1 MHKIGIGILLFQAS
15 GALAQMA
22 NPASST
28 GASVEWGS
36 APAPT
41 QAEAAAESQTQ
52 VFQLSI
58 NYGTGSLTLEA
69 NGLRTLPKVA
79 SPTAYE
85 DGLPVSG
92 TYSNGSVKQLR
103 TIASMLLPYRGRSF
117 VLGIGLEDLDVGVSG
132 SSLSKAGGT
141 EGSFHMN
148 SLILEAGALRN
159 FNRWGQALVTI
170 SYDHAL
176 GGKLKSRY
184 ITKSVRSDSLNYAI
198 LNDSLASGG
207 RMSITGN
214 YQFNLLPGFSFGLF
228 TSAQYGAL
236 NFVDRN
242 QRSYIYGYTTG
253 LSLMLKI

>member
-1 MHKIGIGILLFQAS
+1 MRSLCIGILLFQAS
-15 GALAQMA
+15 GVAAQTA
-22 NPASST
+22 VPGSGT
-28 GASVEWGS
+28 GATVEWGS
-36 APAPT
+36 KDAPADNT
-41 QAEAAAESQTQ
+41 GDAQTQ

-58 NYGTGSLTLEA
+58 NYGMGSLTLEA
-69 NGLRTLPKVA
+69 NGDRTLTKAA

-92 TYSNGSVKQLR
+92 TYANGSVKQRR
-103 TIASMLLPYRGRSF
+103 TVASMLLPFRGRSF

-132 SSLSKAGGT
+132 STLSKAGGT

-159 FNRWGQALVTI
+159 FSRWGQALVTM

-176 GGKLKSRY
+176 GGKLRSRY
-184 ITKSVRSDSLNYAI
+184 ITKSIRSDATQNYAI
-198 LNDSLASGG
+198 VNDSIASGG
-207 RMSITGN
+207 RLSITGN
-214 YQFNLLPGFSFGLF
+214 YQFNLLPGFSFGIF

-236 NFVDRN
+236 AFVDRN

-253 LSLMLKI
+253 LSLMLTI

>member
-1 MHKIGIGILLFQAS
+1 LRSLCIGILVFSAS
-15 GALAQMA
+15 GVAAQTA
-22 NPASST
+22 VPGSGT

-36 APAPT
+36 KDTPADNT
-41 QAEAAAESQTQ
+41 GDNQTQ

-58 NYGTGSLTLEA
+58 NYGMGSLTLEA
-69 NGLRTLPKVA
+69 NGDRTLTKAA

-92 TYSNGSVKQLR
+92 TYANGSVKQLR
-103 TIASMLLPYRGRSF
+103 TVASVLLPFRGRSF

-159 FNRWGQALVTI
+159 FSRWGQALVTM

-176 GGKLKSRY
+176 GGKLRSRY
-184 ITKSVRSDSLNYAI
+184 ITKSIRSDATQNYAI
-198 LNDSLASGG
+198 VNDSLASGG
-207 RMSITGN
+207 RLSITGN
-214 YQFNLLPGFSFGLF
+214 YQFNLLPGFSFGIF

-236 NFVDRN
+236 VFVDRN
-242 QRSYIYGYTTG
+242 QRSFIYGYTTG

>member
-1 MHKIGIGILLFQAS
+1 MRSLCIGILLFQAS
-15 GALAQMA
+15 GVAAQTA
-22 NPASST
+22 VPGSGT
-28 GASVEWGS
+28 GATVEWGS
-36 APAPT
+36 KDAPADNT
-41 QAEAAAESQTQ
+41 GDAQTQ

-58 NYGTGSLTLEA
+58 NYGMGSLTLEA
-69 NGLRTLPKVA
+69 NGDRTLTKAA

-92 TYSNGSVKQLR
+92 TYANGSVKQLR
-103 TIASMLLPYRGRSF
+103 TVASMLLPFRGRSF

-132 SSLSKAGGT
+132 STLSKAGGT

-159 FNRWGQALVTI
+159 FSRWGQALVTM

-176 GGKLKSRY
+176 GGKLRSRY
-184 ITKSVRSDSLNYAI
+184 ITKSIRSDATQNYAI
-198 LNDSLASGG
+198 VNDSLASGG
-207 RMSITGN
+207 RLSITGN
-214 YQFNLLPGFSFGLF
+214 YQFNLLPGFSFGIF

-236 NFVDRN
+236 VFVDRN
-242 QRSYIYGYTTG
+242 QRSFIYGYTTG

>member
-1 MHKIGIGILLFQAS
+1 MRCLFAIILLLQGPALVAQSSNPSAS
-15 GALAQMA
+15 AGTSAEWNSNA
-22 NPASST
+22 NTSDNANDTLS
-28 GASVEWGS
+28 
-36 APAPT
+36 
-41 QAEAAAESQTQ
+41 Q

-69 NGLRTLPKVA
+69 NGDRSLTKVA

-85 DGLPVSG
+85 DGQPVSG

-103 TIASMLLPYRGRSF
+103 TVASTLLPFRGRSF
-117 VLGIGLEDLDVGVSG
+117 IFGIGLEDLDIGVSG
-132 SSLSKAGGT
+132 NQLSKSGGT

-159 FNRWGQALVTI
+159 FNRWGQAMVTI
-170 SYDHAL
+170 SYDHIL
-176 GGKLKSRY
+176 GGKLRSRY
-184 ITKSVRSDSLNYAI
+184 ITKTIRSDAAQNYAI
-198 LNDSLASGG
+198 INDSVASGG

-214 YQFNLLPGFSFGLF
+214 YQINLLPGFSFGLF

-236 NFVDRN
+236 SFIDRN
-242 QRSYIYGYTTG
+242 QQSYIYGYTTG

>member
-1 MHKIGIGILLFQAS
+1 MRSLCIGILLVQAS
-15 GALAQMA
+15 GVAAQTA
-22 NPASST
+22 VPGSGT
-28 GASVEWGS
+28 GATVEWGS
-36 APAPT
+36 KDGPADNT
-41 QAEAAAESQTQ
+41 GDAQTQ

-58 NYGTGSLTLEA
+58 NYGMGSLTLEA
-69 NGLRTLPKVA
+69 NGDRTLTKAA

-92 TYSNGSVKQLR
+92 TYANGSVKQLR
-103 TIASMLLPYRGRSF
+103 TVASMLLPFRGRSF

-132 SSLSKAGGT
+132 STLSKAGGT

-159 FNRWGQALVTI
+159 FSRWGQALVTM

-176 GGKLKSRY
+176 GGKLRSRY
-184 ITKSVRSDSLNYAI
+184 ITKSIRSDATQNYAI
-198 LNDSLASGG
+198 VNDSLASGG
-207 RMSITGN
+207 RLSITGN
-214 YQFNLLPGFSFGLF
+214 YQFNLLPGFSFGIF

-236 NFVDRN
+236 VFVDRN
-242 QRSYIYGYTTG
+242 QRSFIYGYTTG

>member
-1 MHKIGIGILLFQAS
+1 LRSLCIGILLFHAS
-15 GALAQMA
+15 GAAAQSA
-22 NPASST
+22 APGSGTSAT
-28 GASVEWGS
+28 VEWGS
-36 APAPT
+36 KETPADT
-41 QAEAAAESQTQ
+41 TGENQTQ

-58 NYGTGSLTLEA
+58 NYGMGSLTLEA
-69 NGLRTLPKVA
+69 NGDRTLTKAA

-85 DGLPVSG
+85 DGQPVSG
-92 TYSNGSVKQLR
+92 TYANGSVKQLR
-103 TIASMLLPYRGRSF
+103 TVASTLLPFRGRSF

-148 SLILEAGALRN
+148 SLILEAGAQRN
-159 FNRWGQALVTI
+159 FSRWGQALVTM

-176 GGKLKSRY
+176 GGKLRSRY
-184 ITKSVRSDSLNYAI
+184 ITKSIRSDATQNYAI
-198 LNDSLASGG
+198 VNDSLASGG
-207 RMSITGN
+207 RLSITGN
-214 YQFNLLPGFSFGLF
+214 YQFNLLPGFSFGIF

-236 NFVDRN
+236 AFVDRN

>member
-1 MHKIGIGILLFQAS
+1 MRSLCIGILLVQAS
-15 GALAQMA
+15 GVAAQTA
-22 NPASST
+22 VPGSGT
-28 GASVEWGS
+28 GATVEWGS
-36 APAPT
+36 KDAPADNT
-41 QAEAAAESQTQ
+41 GDAQTQ

-58 NYGTGSLTLEA
+58 NYGMGSLTLEA
-69 NGLRTLPKVA
+69 NGDRTLTKAA

-92 TYSNGSVKQLR
+92 TYANGSVKQLR
-103 TIASMLLPYRGRSF
+103 TVASMLLPFRGRSF

-132 SSLSKAGGT
+132 STLSKAGGT

-159 FNRWGQALVTI
+159 FSRWGQALVTM

-176 GGKLKSRY
+176 GGKLRSRY
-184 ITKSVRSDSLNYAI
+184 ITKSIRSDATQNYAI
-198 LNDSLASGG
+198 VNDSLASGG
-207 RMSITGN
+207 RLSITGN
-214 YQFNLLPGFSFGLF
+214 YQFNLLPGFSFGIF

-236 NFVDRN
+236 VFVDRN
-242 QRSYIYGYTTG
+242 QRSFIYGYTTG